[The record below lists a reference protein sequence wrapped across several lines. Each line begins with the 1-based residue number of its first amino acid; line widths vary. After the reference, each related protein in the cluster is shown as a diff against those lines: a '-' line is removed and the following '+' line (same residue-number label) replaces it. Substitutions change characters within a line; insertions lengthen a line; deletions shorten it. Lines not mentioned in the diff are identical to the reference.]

1 MLIKIQG
8 LPFKTKYQDV
18 KLLVRSECTITDF
31 KLDNL
36 VVDSDGTKKV
46 LVTVGNEAEAF
57 CLIKC
62 LNGYRM
68 SNCVLGVEAIST
80 PKAAEV
86 HQPQNTYEQRPGQ
99 KYPPQTRNDYPN
111 QMANDYN
118 RGPPNYGQSSHNV
131 GPQRPVEPMGGRNE
145 GWNSGTPS
153 SNQWSHN
160 PTNNPQG
167 SQNTGFPGT
176 PIYPQH
182 PSVPQR
188 MNNSSYAANRPQQ
201 SPNYGYTPKSNM
213 PDSGNTHSR
222 QDMRNIEAPSTH
234 NAAAGSRYP
243 ASFHQDKP
251 ITIMKDNFQGPTM
264 YQMGSNPG
272 SYPGATRGT
281 PAIWNQGQ
289 EPKSQGYPKSNPLP
303 YEKYDDDRRHSQLDK
318 RSDGKIPQD
327 GVRVA
332 VYKDYEKSRQ
342 FSPGR
347 RVATRNTSPS
357 MKKRG
362 PSPPAS
368 SHREMLARRLASPE
382 RKISPMGAAMSGRI
396 SPPIRNMSP
405 PGRRVSPSGRWVSAR
420 PTSPHGRRPSP
431 SGRRPSPSGRRPS
444 PSGRR
449 PSPSARRPSPS
460 GRRPSPMGGRVLTP
474 RMASPSG
481 RRMSPSGRRV
491 SPGRRPQSLERRPGS
506 GRRMSPQRAGRHV
519 SPPGRR
525 GSPSERRMSPGDR
538 RMLDRR
544 ESPRRLAAQKR
555 GSPGRR
561 LDSPP
566 PGSGAGARQVSR
578 YSPRRH
584 HDDKIVDPKMDM
596 DVAKGKQ
603 VRPAYESQASSQAM
617 YSGGY
622 RQSLKENVGY
632 PMSGARQPEQR
643 MSPWHQ
649 ERDKNTYPPMKKE
662 DDRRD
667 INEKRHSRQSR
678 SPVHRDRSPIRDHY
692 RTNSPVS
699 RSPRRSWA
707 LEKRPYGR
715 SPEATEAPPPPI
727 WPGKNSREDDTYKN
741 KFSSHEDVPKHPTV
755 WERPPMKLEDPKRDE
770 SRRSG
775 EDKARG
781 RGAFDPNQR
790 EPKFNPRHD
799 FEDGRK
805 EEYQRQRDMARRS
818 AERRDYREGHPK
830 MHEESRYDDYR
841 RLRSPG
847 REEPKKPEFHK
858 EFDKDFEDIY
868 KRAQEFRKK
877 AEQLRRSGDSRRD
890 DHDDERREPHR
901 EEKYDR
907 RRDNS
912 PHRHADMD
920 RHEREPDRRYED
932 PKYKERDPR
941 DREPEWKLV
950 DKMKKY
956 PLMPHV
962 KAKREKAADE
972 LLEKIMHKYKQIADL
987 NEDQKKRV
995 AEELKLGLS
1004 RMFTDMFGDTDVSF
1018 IEIVIKYQAKVS
1030 AKQEEAMVREV
1041 LECLPSMFR
1050 RGKRSAPEPEGSSK
1064 MARYSPQSAMKEDE
1078 ADEKC
1083 NNSHDWNMNV
1093 EQPAKSGFM
1102 AQKGMVNL
1110 PPPQLVAP
1118 QLAAPPYASFGPS
1131 AAAQF
1136 VTPQMVSQMMVPL
1149 TMPMVQFVPTFPQNQ
1164 FEGNQDRQTFNSHTD
1179 EHKLFLCKDD
1189 FEPFTDV
1196 QAQLLKSFLISQIV
1210 KVTETSQGWAPD
1222 LTLKGINTIQ
1232 RYEISSRDEASKDW
1246 LVNLDF
1252 SDFKLFRVLVYTD
1265 EELWYERAAIWLPGH
1280 SRCRSIEPLDKLKL
1294 QNRKLEGVNIGK
1306 WKFVKKVVNM
1316 KGTRLYVDMPPSSTC
1331 ALEKHKMMLSYELQ
1345 KVNVILKA
1353 VAVDKDA
1360 FDAGLKEVSMNP
1372 MMLTTAIQNAPM
1384 PSLSHDPGAVQLTLK
1399 GNKTI
1404 SIDEARKLKECI
1416 IYHLFRYLQ
1425 SGGTSRVDFV
1435 KYGSLP
1441 PNHFGVVP
1449 ENPESKRWLLSTQFG
1464 KVNRSLI
1471 VVVGG
1476 DESNVKY
1483 FRMYMHLPVECPLN
1497 ANLAIERLRR
1507 SNQGVKGINFNLW
1520 KALNRM
1526 TTLEKKKHTLDVKI
1540 DLESVETLRTL
1551 NFQLDYVDD
1560 KNNQQIVMVNSRHT
1574 SQQLHDMIKAYRDEM
1589 RDSYDIANM
1598 DLGSSDEDVI
1608 CLD

>member
-1064 MARYSPQSAMKEDE
+1064 MARYSPQSAMKEERRPRWSPAKEEVQWDLRGGPNDPREMDRHKYDKFDHHPKEQRPKFIHKREDDKPMRNPTAPKPKYESGSKLKYE
-1078 ADEKC
+1078 APPKLKYESAPKLKYETAPRSKYETAQKIVYESGPKLKYDALPKQKYEAPPKPKYDHPTT
-1083 NNSHDWNMNV
+1083 SVPNMKPKEEVKPKPITPVKPKVKVVPKVSPKSAENKEQQQKNV
-1093 EQPAKSGFM
+1093 EAKQGAVEETPMEDTIDASAPGGYYELSPLM
-1102 AQKGMVNL
+1102 ARMLDMELQDIMIKVWQEL
-1110 PPPQLVAP
+1110 PDN
-1118 QLAAPPYASFGPS
+1118 
-1131 AAAQF
+1131 
-1136 VTPQMVSQMMVPL
+1136 PL
-1149 TMPMVQFVPTFPQNQ
+1149 TDAEKLVVNKLRNEAGDDLRNAFGLSASQRLLNVYNVMYIKMIFTANPDGQ
-1164 FEGNQDRQTFNSHTD
+1164 ELA
-1179 EHKLFLCKDD
+1179 LFLVKNGISNFKWNNVKPLCFVAVVQNVND
-1189 FEPFTDV
+1189 FDRLCAT
-1196 QAQLLKSFLISQIV
+1196 QNYTIGNV
-1210 KVTETSQGWAPD
+1210 KVTIAPLYQFTKCPQRLRTSY
-1222 LTLKGINTIQ
+1222 N
-1232 RYEISSRDEASKDW
+1232 ISSTKSAHSGTFKVEASKQSDQPSVVAEAK
-1246 LVNLDF
+1246 LAEGTNANEETKTDNKPVPTKIVEKPTNIKESAKAETIAVKNTAKVETVKEKPKETVKPPTNVNAT
-1252 SDFKLFRVLVYTD
+1252 KNAGKQIIKK
-1265 EELWYERAAIWLPGH
+1265 EEKKPDTKK
-1280 SRCRSIEPLDKLKL
+1280 EP
-1294 QNRKLEGVNIGK
+1294 
-1306 WKFVKKVVNM
+1306 VKK
-1316 KGTRLYVDMPPSSTC
+1316 
-1331 ALEKHKMMLSYELQ
+1331 
-1345 KVNVILKA
+1345 A
-1353 VAVDKDA
+1353 V
-1360 FDAGLKEVSMNP
+1360 
-1372 MMLTTAIQNAPM
+1372 
-1384 PSLSHDPGAVQLTLK
+1384 
-1399 GNKTI
+1399 
-1404 SIDEARKLKECI
+1404 
-1416 IYHLFRYLQ
+1416 
-1425 SGGTSRVDFV
+1425 
-1435 KYGSLP
+1435 
-1441 PNHFGVVP
+1441 
-1449 ENPESKRWLLSTQFG
+1449 SK
-1464 KVNRSLI
+1464 K
-1471 VVVGG
+1471 
-1476 DESNVKY
+1476 
-1483 FRMYMHLPVECPLN
+1483 P
-1497 ANLAIERLRR
+1497 
-1507 SNQGVKGINFNLW
+1507 
-1520 KALNRM
+1520 KALCTNLLQDGNDYDELNDDEIM
-1526 TTLEKKKHTLDVKI
+1526 ALVSQGIILDECSGSDI
-1540 DLESVETLRTL
+1540 D
-1551 NFQLDYVDD
+1551 
-1560 KNNQQIVMVNSRHT
+1560 
-1574 SQQLHDMIKAYRDEM
+1574 
-1589 RDSYDIANM
+1589 
-1598 DLGSSDEDVI
+1598 
-1608 CLD
+1608 